1 MQKTNMKNLLSELLW
16 IITLSLFFTPAV
28 LGQEAATFN
37 SEPNSINFTK
47 AITIDQASDSQMDS
61 IFALIQA
68 YGVTNGDSSLLLG
81 QKAMELTKNNPDK
94 YNYANALVL
103 TSNAYGTTGDQEKS
117 EQLSK
122 EAKILVEAIGDD
134 RLIGEVNNNL
144 GNVAYDKGDYEAAL
158 DYYILAAK
166 SWERLGNKLAV
177 ASAYHNIGAVF
188 FNMNDLPKVQEYS
201 KRSWAIAEE
210 LDNDELRVKVISS
223 EAIDLMTYGI
233 HYYLKNEADTIN
245 LKRHTDTLNLYFEK
259 SDAKYIQALKIG
271 RGHVVKDDLISL
283 LNNYVALNLNMGKLD
298 KALALALEA
307 DVQAEGLGEISLLI
321 QSKSNLGDL
330 YTDLEKYDVA
340 AKYGEESLALA
351 KENGLERKVFIA
363 NRVLYELYKKIGK
376 HDKANIMLEEMM
388 SYEKRVG
395 DVERTRAISE
405 VDAQYQTVKKEKQ
418 ILELAATNA
427 KIKTQRNTILGSM
440 LTLGLFGF
448 FGFRFYKIIKERNDK
463 KTFAEA
469 LLFGQETER
478 KRIARDLHDGI
489 GQSLLLIKKQLNST
503 YETTTENNRLI
514 NDTLE
519 EVRTISRD
527 LHPFQL
533 EKFGLTTAINDVIE
547 RVEKSTDLFITKE
560 IEKIDD
566 LFSNKEQIH
575 FYRVIQE
582 ALNNIV
588 KHAQATAAKISIE
601 IIDND
606 IVTKIMDNGKG
617 YDHEIA
623 IVTTK
628 SLGLRTMYERIS
640 SLNGRLK
647 IEKNK
652 PSGTITNFTIPKKR

>member
-1 MQKTNMKNLLSELLW
+1 MQNLLSGLISL
-16 IITLSLFFTPAV
+16 ITSFFFFTNV
-28 LGQEAATFN
+28 VIGQEAATFN
-37 SEPNSINFTK
+37 TEPNLLNFNT
-47 AITIDQASDSQMDS
+47 AMTIDQASDSQMDS

-68 YGVTNGDSSLLLG
+68 YGVTNVDSSLLLG
-81 QKAMELTKNNPDK
+81 QKAMELTKNNSDK

-103 TSNAYGTTGDQEKS
+103 TSNAYEITGDPEKS

-122 EAKILVEAIGDD
+122 EAKTIVEEIGDD

-144 GNVAYDKGDYEAAL
+144 GNLAYGKGDYEAAL
-158 DYYILAAK
+158 DFYILAAK

-210 LDNDELRVKVISS
+210 LDNDELRVKIISS
-223 EAIDLMTYGI
+223 AAMDLMTHGI

-259 SDAKYIQALKIG
+259 SDIKFIQALKIG
-271 RGHVVKDDLISL
+271 RENVVKDDLISL

-307 DVQAEGLGEISLLI
+307 EGLAESLGEISLLI
-321 QSKSNLGDL
+321 QSKFNLGGL
-330 YTDLEKYDVA
+330 YTDLEKYDEA
-340 AKYGEESLALA
+340 TKYGEESLALA
-351 KENGLERKVFIA
+351 KENGLERKVYIA
-363 NRVLYELYKKIGK
+363 NRTLYELYKKIEK
-376 HDKANIMLEEMM
+376 YDRANIMLEEMM
-388 SYEKRVG
+388 TYEKRVG

-418 ILELAATNA
+418 ILELAAINA
-427 KIKTQRNTILGSM
+427 KIKTQRNTILGS
-440 LTLGLFGF
+440 TLIFGIF
-448 FGFRFYKIIKERNDK
+448 GIFGFRYIKILKDRNDK
-463 KTFAEA
+463 KNFAEA
-469 LLFGQETER
+469 LIFAQETER
-478 KRIARDLHDGI
+478 KRIARDLHDGV
-489 GQSLLLIKKQLNST
+489 GQSLLLIKKRLSST
-503 YETTTENNRLI
+503 YETATENNKLI

-519 EVRTISRD
+519 EIRTISKD

-533 EKFGLTTAINDVIE
+533 EKFGLTIAINDVIE
-547 RVEKSTDLFITKE
+547 RVEESTDLFITKE
-560 IEKIDD
+560 IESIDD

-582 ALNNIV
+582 AFNNIV
-588 KHAQATAAKISIE
+588 KHAEATAAKISIE

-606 IVTKIMDNGKG
+606 VITKIMDNGKG

-623 IVTTK
+623 IITTK
-628 SLGLRTMYERIS
+628 SLGLRTMHERIS